1 MYEQIKSDNYILEIY
16 KKIEKYENNHCA
28 LAYHGITH
36 AFNVSNLLKKILSLT
51 NSNPQIIEN
60 AMIAGLLHDLG
71 CYMGKEDHEIRSYEI
86 AKKYI
91 KENNIILKYHDE
103 ILQAIKN
110 HRNDFSSNN
119 PILRALVLS
128 DKLDIT
134 KERISKFGI
143 NIIGMRQLQHIYDV
157 VVDLQNDIFIV
168 NFLTDENI
176 DIKELL
182 EEYPFM
188 KKVFLSIKAYANYIN
203 LDYIIKINNLCLEEY
218 YEKGF
223 RVKLLE
229 KTIKNI

>member
-1 MYEQIKSDNYILEIY
+1 MLEKIKNDNYILEMY
-16 KKIEKYENNHCA
+16 KKIEIYEKDHCA
-28 LAYHGITH
+28 PAYHSKVH
-36 AFNVSNLLKKILSLT
+36 AFNVSKLIKKILSLT
-51 NSNPQIIEN
+51 TSNFQLIED
-60 AMIAGLLHDLG
+60 AEIAGLLHDLG
-71 CYMGKEDHEIRSYEI
+71 CYKGKENHEKRSYEI
-86 AKKYI
+86 AKKYME
-91 KENNIILKYHDE
+91 ENRIILQYHNE
-103 ILQAIKN
+103 VLEAIKN
-110 HRNDFSSNN
+110 HRNDFYSNN
-119 PILRALVLS
+119 PILRVLVLS

-134 KERISKFGI
+134 QERISKFGM

-176 DIKELL
+176 DINELL
-182 EEYPFM
+182 EEYSFM

-229 KTIKNI
+229 KTIKNV

>member
-134 KERISKFGI
+134 KNRISKFGL
-143 NIIGMRQLQHIYDV
+143 NIIGMRQLQYIYDV
-157 VVDLQNDIFIV
+157 IV
-168 NFLTDENI
+168 NIKNNVFSVEFLANKNI
-176 DIKELL
+176 NINELL
-182 EEYPFM
+182 EEYLFM
-188 KKVFLSIKAYANYIN
+188 KKVFLSIKAYASYLN
-203 LDYIIKINNLCLEEY
+203 LAYTIKINNLSLEEY

-223 RVKLLE
+223 GIKILE
-229 KTIKNI
+229 KTTKNI